1 MKPFS
6 VLLIGGMLVGMLA
19 APVEAQFSLQAL
31 PAPIPPRIDGNVE
44 DAEWAGAALATDFVQ
59 FEPQRGTPSPYRTE
73 ARVFVNDTVLYV
85 SFRAWDSEPL
95 TAQLTQRDGPLN
107 RDDSVGVLLDTFD
120 DRQTSYFFAVNVLG
134 TQLDMRVADDGR
146 TNDGNWDAPWQSA
159 AQRTEWGWS
168 AEIAVPFASIKYVA
182 GEGRTWGINLL
193 RSRRR
198 SLEMSHWAGPVEQI
212 FRVSQSGRL
221 TGLSLKPPARRQQI
235 VPFGL
240 ARLQQSAAP
249 SWDGGV
255 DARYAVTPQMA
266 IYGTLFPD
274 FATVEADQETINL
287 TRFEVQLRE
296 KRQFFLEGNELF
308 GQRIRTF
315 YSRRIA
321 EIAGGGK
328 LLGQRS
334 GWTVNGLSAVSE
346 PLGHGPER
354 AVYSVGR
361 AQRAVRGRSS
371 VGGMVA
377 NRRYRGIDEGSAG
390 IDTNVLL
397 GKTFNFTGQ
406 FVKSWGTFG
415 TGTTAFFVRPSYDS
429 PTGHAHVRYTHLGDH
444 VGENVNPIGQIRD
457 DDRRELDGAIE
468 KTVWFGGG
476 PAERLEY
483 NSNYNVYW
491 SQTGV
496 RRSWQIDQGLEVDWR
511 NRITTGV
518 DYTEEFKLFE
528 ADFRNRKVGMEVGY
542 NTREYQ
548 SVQVGYEFG
557 RNFGSDYAL
566 WSGELK
572 RKLSDQFSVEYELQ
586 RLTLTPDPD
595 LESTWIH
602 VIRGS
607 QFFTKDLFLRVFYQV
622 NSAIDRHNVQAT
634 FVYRYLPPFGT
645 LQAVYQRGTAE
656 FGQRSNQGHTLFVKA
671 TTVF

>member
-1 MKPFS
+1 
-6 VLLIGGMLVGMLA
+6 
-19 APVEAQFSLQAL
+19 
-31 PAPIPPRIDGNVE
+31 
-44 DAEWAGAALATDFVQ
+44 
-59 FEPQRGTPSPYRTE
+59 
-73 ARVFVNDTVLYV
+73 
-85 SFRAWDSEPL
+85 
-95 TAQLTQRDGPLN
+95 
-107 RDDSVGVLLDTFD
+107 
-120 DRQTSYFFAVNVLG
+120 
-134 TQLDMRVADDGR
+134 
-146 TNDGNWDAPWQSA
+146 
-159 AQRTEWGWS
+159 
-168 AEIAVPFASIKYVA
+168 
-182 GEGRTWGINLL
+182 
-193 RSRRR
+193 
-198 SLEMSHWAGPVEQI
+198 MSHWAGPVEQI

-235 VPFGL
+235 VPYGL
-240 ARLQQSAAP
+240 SRLQQSASP
-249 SWDGGV
+249 NWDAGG
-255 DARYAVTPQMA
+255 DARYAITPQMA
-266 IYGTLFPD
+266 VYGTLFPD

-296 KRQFFLEGNELF
+296 KRQFFLEGNEQF

-328 LLGQRS
+328 LLGQQGR
-334 GWTVNGLSAVSE
+334 WTANGLSGLSE
-346 PLGHGPER
+346 PLGDGPDR

-377 NRRYRGIDEGSAG
+377 NRRYLGIDEGSAG
-390 IDTNVLL
+390 VDTNILL

-406 FVKSWGTFG
+406 LVKSWGTFD
-415 TGTTAFFVRPSYDS
+415 TGTMAFFVRPSYDS

-444 VGENVNPIGQIRD
+444 LGENVNPIGQIRD
-457 DDRRELDGAIE
+457 DDRRELDSAME
-468 KTVWFGGG
+468 KTLWFTGG

-483 NSNYNVYW
+483 SSNYNIYW

-496 RRSWQIDQGLEVDWR
+496 RRSWQVDQGIEVDWR
-511 NRITTGV
+511 NRFTTGV

-528 ADFRNRKVGMEVGY
+528 DDFRNRKVGMDIGY

-557 RNFGSDYAL
+557 RNFGSDYTL
-566 WSGELK
+566 WSGALK

-607 QFFTKDLFLRVFYQV
+607 QFFTRDLFLRVFYQV
-622 NSAIDRHNVQAT
+622 NSSIDRHNVQAT